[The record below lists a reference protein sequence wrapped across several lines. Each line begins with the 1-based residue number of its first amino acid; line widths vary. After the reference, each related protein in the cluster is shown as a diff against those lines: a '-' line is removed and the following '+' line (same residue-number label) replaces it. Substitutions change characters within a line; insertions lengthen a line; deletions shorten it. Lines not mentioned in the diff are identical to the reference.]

1 MDKLNRIIGGS
12 AIAIAVAAMGAI
24 MPAQAM
30 EKSKCNAMLQTKIMK
45 TEGTAKARMPK
56 VMKSMGQNAGL
67 CLVLKRHTS
76 IIEGSVARL
85 SAVGE
90 KFFQLIGSPYE
101 ITGANAPAEEL
112 RTDGTAL
119 IPVRPGRD

>member
-1 MDKLNRIIGGS
+1 M
-12 AIAIAVAAMGAI
+12 
-24 MPAQAM
+24 
-30 EKSKCNAMLQTKIMK
+30 
-45 TEGTAKARMPK
+45 
-56 VMKSMGQNAGL
+56 
-67 CLVLKRHTS
+67 LKRNTS
-76 IIEGSVARL
+76 IIEGLVARL

-119 IPVRPGRD
+119 IRFAQERDFLPFASLPLTRSLIDRENFNV